1 MKRET
6 RNDSI
11 VPHMIPCWGKRI
23 KAADAYPTTL
33 QLPTII
39 DFAIPP
45 ANSEPCSRTDITMVE
60 RKTTGNTVKIP
71 LNTDPTC
78 ENDTA
83 TAITTP
89 ASNPRKRIFIGV

>member
-1 MKRET
+1 
-6 RNDSI
+6 
-11 VPHMIPCWGKRI
+11 MIPYRGYRI
-23 KAADAYPTTL
+23 WAADAYPTTL
-33 QLPTII
+33 QLPTIM

-71 LNTDPTC
+71 LKTESTD

-83 TAITTP
+83 TAITIP
-89 ASNPRKRIFIGV
+89 ASNPRKSTFVGVY